1 VKPGR
6 SIEVPYPVV
15 GVYVAIIVVLALL
28 LWSSRRERESRVE
41 VPDDIDHFEEAL
53 GSIAGLTDSAIQ
65 PGNRIEVLQDGD
77 GFFPPLLADIAAARE
92 TVHLETYVWWQGEIC
107 RQVAAALAERA
118 RAGVEVRV
126 LLDALGSQRGDEE
139 LFESMRRAG
148 VRLEKY
154 RPFQLR
160 EIGFLNNRTHRK
172 LAVFDGRVAYVFG
185 HGIADEWTGRGQD
198 EEHWRDTAVRVQGP
212 VVNDVQAVFAE
223 NWLEQTSEPLL
234 GAKYFP
240 PQTPAGPV
248 RAHMVSSS
256 SPGGISRL
264 ELLYKIALA
273 SAQEEILIQN
283 PYFIPDDELVD
294 LLASAV
300 RRGVRVR
307 VMLPGAVTDSST
319 VRHAGHHRYDEL
331 LRGGVE
337 ICEFQRTLTHQKIM
351 VVDGFWSLVG
361 STNLDDRSLDINHEA
376 SLGMIDPAVASEL
389 RQAFE
394 RDLRDCEPVTL
405 DAWRAGRSLR
415 HRWVD
420 RLSYLVN
427 EQL

>member
-1 VKPGR
+1 MKPGR
-6 SIEVPYPVV
+6 SIEVPYAVV
-15 GVYVAIIVVLALL
+15 GLFVAVILVLALL
-28 LWSSRRERESRVE
+28 LWSGRRERESWVE
-41 VPDDIDHFEEAL
+41 VPRDIDRFEEAL
-53 GSIAGLTDSAIQ
+53 GSIAGLTGSTIQ
-65 PGNRIEVLQDGD
+65 PGNRVEVLQDGA
-77 GFFPPLLADIAAARE
+77 GFFPALLGDIAAARE

-107 RQVAAALAERA
+107 RQVAEALAERA

-126 LLDALGSQRGDEE
+126 LLDAVGSQQGDEE

-148 VRLEKY
+148 VRLEKF

-198 EEHWRDTAVRVQGP
+198 EEHWRDTAVRVEGP

-223 NWLEQTSEPLL
+223 NWLNQTSEPLL

-240 PQTPAGPV
+240 PQPRAGPV
-248 RAHMVSSS
+248 RAHMVASS

-273 SAQEEILIQN
+273 SAQEEVLIQN
-283 PYFIPDDELVD
+283 PYFIPDDEIVEHLET
-294 LLASAV
+294 AV

-319 VRHAGHHRYDEL
+319 VRHAGHYRFADL
-331 LRGGVE
+331 LRGGIE

-351 VVDGFWSLVG
+351 VVDGLWSLVG
-361 STNLDDRSLDINHEA
+361 STNLDDRSLDINDEA
-376 SLGMIDPAVASEL
+376 SLGMIDPGVASEL

-394 RDLRDCEPVTL
+394 RDLIDCEPVTL
-405 DAWRAGRSLR
+405 DDWSRRSLR

-420 RLSYLVN
+420 RLSYLIN